1 MYNITENTMVEEKS
15 DRLYELLLLL
25 YPEPYLKK
33 FGREMLYTF
42 QDMRDEEQ
50 SRHGMVG
57 VAFWSSIL
65 IDTLLSALHE
75 HREVIRKDGMKK
87 YLYQTLKLNN
97 YNLVSLVLLLPYFV
111 MMVIDLTGRVLQGD
125 LRHYNPATYAALSQ
139 TPLYW
144 YPILF
149 TWVIIFPILAIII
162 SLIPLALNS
171 GKVSVPGI
179 AYLRQ
184 YTGSV
189 ILIMIAVLLLA
200 MVKLHDFLPCLV
212 HNISS
217 NGFRDLPSIISL
229 CRKA

>member
-1 MYNITENTMVEEKS
+1 MDNISENAMVEEKS

-25 YPEPYLKK
+25 YPETYRIK

-42 QDMRDEEQ
+42 QDMRDEE
-50 SRHGMVG
+50 RAKRGMAGVG
-57 VAFWSSIL
+57 FWSGIL
-65 IDTLLSALHE
+65 FDTLLSAVHE

-97 YNLVSLVLLLPYFV
+97 YNLVSLVLLLPYFI
-111 MMVIDLTGRVLQGD
+111 MACIDFTGRILQGN
-125 LRHYNPATYAALSQ
+125 LGHYNPATFDALSQ

-149 TWVIIFPILAIII
+149 TWVILFPILAIVI
-162 SLIPLALNS
+162 SLIPLAMN
-171 GKVSVPGI
+171 GKKMAWPGI

-184 YTGSV
+184 NPGSV
-189 ILIMIAVLLLA
+189 ILITIAVLLLA
-200 MVKLHDFLPCLV
+200 MMKLHDFLPCLV
-212 HNISS
+212 HNISM
-217 NGFRDLPSIISL
+217 NGFGHLPSIISL